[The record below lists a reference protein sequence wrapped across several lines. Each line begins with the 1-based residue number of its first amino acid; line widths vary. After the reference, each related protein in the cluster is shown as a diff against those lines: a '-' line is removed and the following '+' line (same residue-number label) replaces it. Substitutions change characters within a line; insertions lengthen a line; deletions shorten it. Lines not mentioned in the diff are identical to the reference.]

1 VDAGGEAE
9 SVRRF
14 GESDVTAAA
23 VKKVREERGEGGRE
37 EEVITTQYFRVRWR
51 RRERE
56 IELVYN
62 ILTIFTY

>member
-1 VDAGGEAE
+1 MDAGGEAE

-23 VKKVREERGEGGRE
+23 VEKVREERGEGGRE

-51 RRERE
+51 RRRARE

-62 ILTIFTY
+62 ILTIFT